1 METFRVSDSIT
12 TNPTS
17 RQLVLYK
24 FTRFCISCLLIVAGG
39 GGFGFLRHFLTVEKK
54 EAREAVDPALEQ
66 WLENFRTGNNCFEKF
81 VFWRYLSWY
90 FCQIVS
96 TRTETG
102 FYAGFEAV
110 CIPFLTESRELDTIV
125 TTRGPNGVSSYP
137 YAGIVTDVLIFF
149 AEIYRSHLTRTR
161 GLLHVFIPPQIVT
174 VVSHLTRTRGLLL
187 TRIGN
192 GKRYTSLILPVRGDC
207 YATRRISSRC
217 ASVSSYPY
225 AGIVTP
231 YWWRL

>member
-1 METFRVSDSIT
+1 MNFFNGIVSFPMETFRVSDSIT

-66 WLENFRTGNNCFEKF
+66 WLENFRTGSNCFEKF

-90 FCQIVS
+90 FCQIVA

-125 TTRGPNGVSSYP
+125 TTRGPN
-137 YAGIVTDVLIFF
+137 T
-149 AEIYRSHLTRTR
+149 SHLTRTR
-161 GLLHVFIPPQIVT
+161 GLLRS
-174 VVSHLTRTRGLLL
+174 VSSSIESSAINR
-187 TRIGN
+187 
-192 GKRYTSLILPVRGDC
+192 LILPVRGNC
-207 YATRRISSRC
+207 APIAGPCLWLAVEGAFYLRAGTQKPPGSS
-217 ASVSSYPY
+217 
-225 AGIVTP
+225 
-231 YWWRL
+231 

>member
-1 METFRVSDSIT
+1 MNFFNGIVSFPMEAFRVSDSIT

-66 WLENFRTGNNCFEKF
+66 WLENFRTGSNCFEKF

-90 FCQIVS
+90 FCQIVAA
-96 TRTETG
+96 RTETG

-137 YAGIVTDVLIFF
+137 YAGITTQ
-149 AEIYRSHLTRTR
+149 HCW
-161 GLLHVFIPPQIVT
+161 
-174 VVSHLTRTRGLLL
+174 
-187 TRIGN
+187 
-192 GKRYTSLILPVRGDC
+192 K
-207 YATRRISSRC
+207 
-217 ASVSSYPY
+217 
-225 AGIVTP
+225 
-231 YWWRL
+231 